1 MLTGNTFHINFDY
14 ALSENIIIKLKAA
27 ITCNYML
34 PCYVV
39 TDLQVINNATASNFA
54 NEIKIK
60 PVLQDD
66 HIEWLHTDSLRG
78 SLLSTAIGKAI
89 EATGH
94 IEMLCRREAAA

>member
-27 ITCNYML
+27 ITCDYML

-39 TDLQVINNATASNFA
+39 TDLQVINNAIASNFP

-94 IEMLCRREAAA
+94 IEMLCRREVAA

>member
-1 MLTGNTFHINFDY
+1 
-14 ALSENIIIKLKAA
+14 
-27 ITCNYML
+27 ML

-39 TDLQVINNATASNFA
+39 TDLQVINNTTASNFA

-60 PVLQDD
+60 PVLHDD

-94 IEMLCRREAAA
+94 IEMLCRREVAA

>member
-1 MLTGNTFHINFDY
+1 MLTGNTFHINIEY
-14 ALSENIIIKLKAA
+14 ALAEKIIVKLKAA

-39 TDLQVINNATASNFA
+39 SELQVINNTTASNFA

-66 HIEWLHTDSLRG
+66 HIEWLHADSLRS

-94 IEMLCRREAAA
+94 IEMLCRRDVAA